1 MNALKIAWRSI
12 QHRGLGSILTIL
24 SMALGVMLV
33 VGVLTVHGI
42 VSQSFKSNSNF
53 AYDLIVGPSGSAM
66 QVTMNT
72 VFYLSKPV
80 ENIPYEYYLA
90 LSGQP
95 LRERQLRDSIAWQT
109 KLLRAEADKANDML
123 LAAGTPVGGPGLL
136 ARQAM
141 QGARRTIEEERI
153 GLKKA
158 GSQSH
163 LVEFVIP
170 VNLGDYLDRFRVVG
184 TTSSFFEHIVLDQET
199 DKRFTFSEGR
209 PLRDFDETNQWYEAV
224 LGAKVA
230 AELNL
235 KVGDRFKP
243 IHGDPNDGGHTHE
256 QTFVVVGVLDYTG
269 TPHDRAAFANIEGFY
284 LLDGHIK
291 PVDEQL
297 LSEMAA
303 LAEEETNEAEIEGFI
318 PQASIEKL
326 ASSRVLPPLPVEQRE
341 VTALLVRSASSSEE
355 DEGEEEEFMEIG
367 SGYVLQTSINSQSL
381 LKELDWSDFR
391 PRLAKAEAQAV
402 NPVMEVTLLFDSF
415 VNPIRWILLVLTTM
429 ICVVS
434 AISILVGIY
443 SSMSQRRHEI
453 AVIRALGAS
462 RGKVMLI
469 TLLEAIT
476 LAVLGGMLGW
486 VAGHGLNALASPLI
500 ESRTGVSIG
509 FRDFAPGVPILSYL
523 GFSGVSG
530 EGGDGLEWF
539 RVSTELFLIPGLI
552 LLAVL
557 VGMYPAISAY
567 RTDVAKSLK

>member
-12 QHRGLGSILTIL
+12 QHRGLGSLLTIL

-42 VSQSFKSNSNF
+42 VSQSFKNNSNF

-80 ENIPYEYYLA
+80 ENIPYEYFLA

-109 KLLRAEADKANDML
+109 GLLRKEADNANNLL
-123 LAAGTPVGGPGLL
+123 LAAGMAGGGSGLL

-141 QGARRTIEEERI
+141 QVACGKIEEERI
-153 GLKKA
+153 GLRRP

-163 LVEFVIP
+163 LVNFVIP
-170 VNLGDYLDRFRVVG
+170 VNLGDYLDDNTRVVG
-184 TTSSFFEHIVLDQET
+184 TTSSFFEHIVVDPET
-199 DKRFTFSEGR
+199 GKRFTFAEGR
-209 PLRDFDETNQWYEAV
+209 ALRDFDETNHWYEAV
-224 LGAKVA
+224 IGAKVA
-230 AELNL
+230 EKMNL
-235 KVGDRFKP
+235 KIGDRIKP
-243 IHGDPNDGGHTHE
+243 IHGDPNEGGHTHE
-256 QTFVVVGVLDYTG
+256 QTFVVVGILDWTG

-297 LSEMAA
+297 LSEMAQ
-303 LAEEETNEAEIEGFI
+303 LSVPEGDETEIEGFI

-341 VTALLVRSASSSEE
+341 VTALLVRSASSTEEE
-355 DEGEEEEFMEIG
+355 DEDFLPID
-367 SGYVLQTSINSQSL
+367 SGFVLQSSINSQSM

-391 PRLAKAEAQAV
+391 PRLAKAEAQAI

-415 VNPIRWILLVLTTM
+415 VNPIRWVLLLLTIM

-453 AVIRALGAS
+453 AVIRALGAN
-462 RGKVMLI
+462 RGKVMMI

-486 VAGHGLNALASPLI
+486 VAGHGLNALASPVI

-509 FRDFAPGVPILSYL
+509 FWDFAPGVPILSYL